1 MTSDESKYQEVVLI
15 PGNTANGTVITSVV
29 PADFDGDNQMDILVT
44 RQLKDVTGV
53 RVQIYW
59 GHRQQTRL
67 GMNLIMLISL
77 FSFEFYGF
85 EN

>member
-15 PGNTANGTVITSVV
+15 PGNTANETVITSVV

-44 RQLKDVTGV
+44 RQLKDVLGV

-59 GHRQQTRL
+59 GHHQQTKL
-67 GMNLIMLISL
+67 GMNLISL
-77 FSFEFYGF
+77 FFLLNFMAL
-85 EN
+85 